1 MKRIFWISMA
11 VLLVLLAGCNVL
23 PSRPPVTLYQPQP
36 QFPPRSGQ
44 VKPVEWRLGL
54 ARPSATGQLITP
66 RILVQPV
73 PGEIEVYPQA
83 RWAQVPSGLLGD
95 ALFRAFEA
103 DARVAML
110 DHANSGR
117 FSDFEL
123 AAELRDFQ
131 LELEGGP
138 QAVIG
143 VKLQLV
149 GYPAGRI
156 LASHV
161 LQARAPARSQ
171 QAPDAVAAFGDA
183 LQDLLPQIVDWS
195 VAQGEAAWAQRESDS
210 GQ

>member
-1 MKRIFWISMA
+1 MKRLFC
-11 VLLVLLAGCNVL
+11 VLSLILLAGCNVL
-23 PSRPPVTLYQPQP
+23 PSRPPVTLYQPQA
-36 QFPPRSGQ
+36 QFAPREGQ
-44 VKPVEWRLGL
+44 VQQVEWRLGL
-54 ARPSATGQLITP
+54 ARPSATGQLVTP

-103 DARVAML
+103 DGRVAML

-131 LELEGGP
+131 IELEGGP
-138 QAVIG
+138 QAVVG
-143 VKLQLV
+143 VKLQLI

-161 LQARAPARSQ
+161 LQARASARSQ
-171 QAPDAVAAFGDA
+171 QAPDAVAAFGEA
-183 LQDLLPQIVDWS
+183 LQTLLPQMVDWTLE
-195 VAQGEAAWAQRESDS
+195 QGEAAWAQRELDS
-210 GQ
+210 NE

>member
-1 MKRIFWISMA
+1 MKRLFC
-11 VLLVLLAGCNVL
+11 VLSLILLAGCNVL
-23 PSRPPVTLYQPQP
+23 PSRPPVTLYQPQA
-36 QFPPRSGQ
+36 QFAPREGQ
-44 VKPVEWRLGL
+44 VQQVEWRLGL
-54 ARPSATGQLITP
+54 ARPSATGQLVTP

-73 PGEIEVYPQA
+73 PGEIEVSPQA

-103 DARVAML
+103 DGRVAML

-131 LELEGGP
+131 IELEGGP
-138 QAVIG
+138 QAVVG
-143 VKLQLV
+143 VKLQLI

-171 QAPDAVAAFGDA
+171 QAPDAVAAFGEA
-183 LQDLLPQIVDWS
+183 LQTLLPQMVDWTLE
-195 VAQGEAAWAQRESDS
+195 QGEAAWAQRELDP
-210 GQ
+210 GN

>member
-1 MKRIFWISMA
+1 MKRLFC
-11 VLLVLLAGCNVL
+11 VLSLILLAGCNVL
-23 PSRPPVTLYQPQP
+23 PSRPPVTLYQPQA
-36 QFPPRSGQ
+36 QFVPREGQ
-44 VKPVEWRLGL
+44 VQQVEWRLGL
-54 ARPSATGQLITP
+54 ARPSATGQLVTP

-103 DARVAML
+103 DGRVAMP

-131 LELEGGP
+131 IELEGGP
-138 QAVIG
+138 QAVVG
-143 VKLQLV
+143 VKLQLI

-161 LQARAPARSQ
+161 LQVRAPARSQ
-171 QAPDAVAAFGDA
+171 QAPDAVAAFGEA
-183 LQDLLPQIVDWS
+183 LQTLLPQMVDWTLE
-195 VAQGEAAWAQRESDS
+195 QGEAAWAQRELDP
-210 GQ
+210 GN